1 MNKVSVWDR
10 DTWDTIR
17 RARGVGYAELAEATG
32 CTYKAVTKWF
42 YSERT
47 PGLRSQIL
55 MAKVLRIPLNTL
67 LFKINDPE
75 VRAVIQD
82 VYNNS

>member
-1 MNKVSVWDR
+1 MQKVSVWDR
-10 DTWDTIR
+10 ESWDTIR
-17 RARGVGYAELAEATG
+17 RARGIGYAALAEATG
-32 CTYKAVTKWF
+32 CTYKAVCKWF

-67 LFKINDPE
+67 LSEINDPAARE
-75 VRAVIQD
+75 AIRAV
-82 VYNNS
+82 YND